1 MGHLRHFGSRLQLLQ
16 KYFILSGGKSGDPMS
31 HIRSVNSQSLYLL
44 FDVEIVG
51 REGGISGTITE
62 TSKWENYLTTI
73 SG

>member
-1 MGHLRHFGSRLQLLQ
+1 
-16 KYFILSGGKSGDPMS
+16 MS

-51 REGGISGTITE
+51 GEGGISGTITE
-62 TSKWENYLTTI
+62 TSKWKNYLTTI